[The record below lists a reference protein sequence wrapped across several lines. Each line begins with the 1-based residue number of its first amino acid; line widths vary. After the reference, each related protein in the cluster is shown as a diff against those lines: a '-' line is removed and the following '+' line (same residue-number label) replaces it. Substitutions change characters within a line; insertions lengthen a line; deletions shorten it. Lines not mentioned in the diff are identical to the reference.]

1 MPDPRP
7 RRKIAWKPI
16 LGLILIAAA
25 LTWLGVLAQPYFSRE
40 RMEVLVRGAGAW
52 GPFLLLALQVA
63 QILVAPIPGV
73 FVPILSGLLYGP
85 LVGTA
90 VAAAGTMLGSSAA
103 YWIGRGA
110 GRPLV
115 GRWVGVETLDRAHA
129 LIGGKRWIA
138 LIPLFLV
145 PLSPSDALCFVS
157 GIVGLRQRHFLLA
170 VILGRLPKDCA
181 LALAGAGLLALGGLG
196 AL

>member
-1 MPDPRP
+1 MPAKGPAEPRKRHHNNRRRLRLKPALFQPFGSSASPVDSAAMPDPRP

-16 LGLILIAAA
+16 LGLLLIAAA

-103 YWIGRGA
+103 HPVGRG
-110 GRPLV
+110 
-115 GRWVGVETLDRAHA
+115 
-129 LIGGKRWIA
+129 GGGN
-138 LIPLFLV
+138 P
-145 PLSPSDALCFVS
+145 P
-157 GIVGLRQRHFLLA
+157 
-170 VILGRLPKDCA
+170 
-181 LALAGAGLLALGGLG
+181 
-196 AL
+196 